1 MPPCH
6 KGRQLHFGLFQISRV
21 HVVAVTRQCSRI
33 SSGPS
38 ARIGTSRP
46 GKLPGEPSSQRE
58 AKPVSH
64 SSPALPS
71 KTGMI
76 WVEAQLSET
85 VPAGLPC
92 LAVPTTLSLHSAARL
107 GGKAPLPSAERRRD
121 ESRPHAQQAVQQA
134 VLRRPWE
141 QRPLSLLLL
150 PVGVCVCGGGGA
162 TVFLSSFQE
171 GAQPSWGVPAKATPL
186 T

>member
-38 ARIGTSRP
+38 ALIGTSRP

-71 KTGMI
+71 KTDMI

-150 PVGVCVCGGGGA
+150 PLVVCVCGGGGPQYFCLA
-162 TVFLSSFQE
+162 SRKGHSPLGGS
-171 GAQPSWGVPAKATPL
+171 QPKPRH
-186 T
+186 